1 MPRNARCPPGSPPE
15 ELPKR
20 AATLE
25 DLANRLIRVFLV
37 LALVFMVF
45 GLFDLWSV
53 IAGLGLFLAALTLA
67 GQSVILDYI
76 MGLLII
82 IEGQYFKGDT
92 ISVGGIEG
100 EVEEVGL
107 RRTVLR
113 DTQGTVHSISN
124 GTIRVSSN
132 LTRIYAVAMVDIE
145 GVREPGRGGGH
156 RDHGPG
162 RPGDGRRP
170 CLGGPH
176 RGGTPLPLDAG
187 VHGPRRHAPDVH
199 QGPAIGSLVGPRRA
213 PTTDGAR
220 VHERRH
226 PAQPP
231 DGRQLRSRDP
241 RRTMPP
247 GPARSH
253 RPEPWLP
260 AAPASPSLA
269 RHRDPVALLRRDQV
283 VGVLGVVAQ
292 VDLDP
297 VDPAREG
304 RLALRP
310 RSSVTGVAVSL
321 PTSVVSSAENTIGTV
336 ASTRPSPTFAP
347 STYRSTVPPLP
358 RPPPS

>member
-1 MPRNARCPPGSPPE
+1 MPTGSPPE
-15 ELPKR
+15 ELRKR

-45 GLFDLWSV
+45 GVFNLWSV

-145 GVREPGRGGGH
+145 GVRN
-156 RDHGPG
+156 RDVEAVIAIMDRVGKEMAADPAWA
-162 RPGDGRRP
+162 D
-170 CLGGPH
+170 LIV
-176 RGGTPLPLDAG
+176 GGTPLPLDAG
-187 VHGPRRHAPDVH
+187 IHGPGRHAPDVH
-199 QGPAIGSLVGPRRA
+199 QGPASRAAGRSLPSSAARWRSRSRVPASGSTAGRRA
-213 PTTDGAR
+213 S
-220 VHERRH
+220 
-226 PAQPP
+226 
-231 DGRQLRSRDP
+231 L
-241 RRTMPP
+241 
-247 GPARSH
+247 
-253 RPEPWLP
+253 EP
-260 AAPASPSLA
+260 
-269 RHRDPVALLRRDQV
+269 
-283 VGVLGVVAQ
+283 
-292 VDLDP
+292 
-297 VDPAREG
+297 
-304 RLALRP
+304 
-310 RSSVTGVAVSL
+310 
-321 PTSVVSSAENTIGTV
+321 
-336 ASTRPSPTFAP
+336 RPSADDASGTG
-347 STYRSTVPPLP
+347 SVPPA
-358 RPPPS
+358 